1 MTKQEAL
8 SLTAGSPS
16 TIFTR
21 EDVHRLINAID
32 MYIPADTDSAP
43 EPSMHCSCIN
53 EGFAEPC
60 KNYQHPMQADPS
72 TAGASLFAPDAKPL
86 TDLDIE
92 DIANDIAEYIASNAE
107 GILDIDNAEVSLDY
121 NRTVQIDSCPIDEQ
135 QLAEQITDQLVMLLA
150 KRGLY
155 QDAV

>member
-32 MYIPADTDSAP
+32 IPTAP
-43 EPSMHCSCIN
+43 EPSMACSCIN

-60 KNYQHPMQADPS
+60 KNYQHPMQADPY

-86 TDLDIE
+86 TDLDIA
-92 DIANDIAEYIASNAE
+92 DIADEIAAYIAQEES
-107 GILDIDNAEVSLDY
+107 ILDIDNAELSLDY
-121 NRTVQIDSCPIDEQ
+121 NRTVQIDSCPIDEHE
-135 QLAEQITDQLVMLLA
+135 LSEQIADQLVKQLA

-155 QDAV
+155 QDVV

>member
-32 MYIPADTDSAP
+32 IPTAP
-43 EPSMHCSCIN
+43 EPSMGCSCIR

-72 TAGASLFAPDAKPL
+72 SAGASLFAPDAKPL
-86 TDLDIE
+86 TDLDIA
-92 DIANDIAEYIASNAE
+92 DISDEIAAYIAQEES
-107 GILDIDNAEVSLDY
+107 ILDINNAELSLDH
-121 NRTVQIDSCPIDEQ
+121 NHTVCIDSCPIDEYE
-135 QLAEQITDQLVMLLA
+135 LSEQISDQLVKQLA

-155 QDAV
+155 QDAL

>member
-86 TDLDIE
+86 TDLDIA
-92 DIANDIAEYIASNAE
+92 DIADEIAAYIAQEES
-107 GILDIDNAEVSLDY
+107 ILDIDNAELSLDY

-135 QLAEQITDQLVMLLA
+135 ELSEQIADQLVMLLA

-155 QDAV
+155 QDAE

>member
-32 MYIPADTDSAP
+32 IP
-43 EPSMHCSCIN
+43 E
-53 EGFAEPC
+53 
-60 KNYQHPMQADPS
+60 YQHPMQACPCAADGFTTPC
-72 TAGASLFAPDAKPL
+72 TAEVPKLL

-107 GILDIDNAEVSLDY
+107 GILDLDNAELSLDY

-150 KRGLY
+150 KRGLF
-155 QDAV
+155 QEA

>member
-21 EDVHRLINAID
+21 EDVQRLINAID

-86 TDLDIE
+86 TDLDIA
-92 DIANDIAEYIASNAE
+92 DIADEIAAYIAQEES
-107 GILDIDNAEVSLDY
+107 ILDIDNAELSLDY
-121 NRTVQIDSCPIDEQ
+121 NRTVQIDSCPIDEHE
-135 QLAEQITDQLVMLLA
+135 LSEQIADQLVKQLA

-155 QDAV
+155 QDVV

>member
-32 MYIPADTDSAP
+32 IPTAP
-43 EPSMHCSCIN
+43 EPSMGCSCIN

-72 TAGASLFAPDAKPL
+72 SAGASLFAPDAKPL
-86 TDLDIE
+86 TDLDIA
-92 DIANDIAEYIASNAE
+92 DIADEIAAYIAQEDS
-107 GILDIDNAEVSLDY
+107 IFDIDNAELSLDY
-121 NRTVQIDSCPIDEQ
+121 NRTVQIDSWSVDEQ
-135 QLAEQITDQLVMLLA
+135 QLSEQIGDQLVALLA

-155 QDAV
+155 QEAV

>member
-32 MYIPADTDSAP
+32 IPTAP
-43 EPSMHCSCIN
+43 EPSMGCSCIN

-72 TAGASLFAPDAKPL
+72 SAGASLFAPDAKPL
-86 TDLDIE
+86 TDLDIA
-92 DIANDIAEYIASNAE
+92 DISDEIAAYIAQEDS
-107 GILDIDNAEVSLDY
+107 IFDIDNAELSLDY
-121 NRTVQIDSCPIDEQ
+121 NRTVQIDSWSVDEQ
-135 QLAEQITDQLVMLLA
+135 QLSEQIGDQLVKLLA

-155 QDAV
+155 QDVV

>member
-32 MYIPADTDSAP
+32 IPTAP
-43 EPSMHCSCIN
+43 EPSMGCSCIN

-86 TDLDIE
+86 TDLDIA
-92 DIANDIAEYIASNAE
+92 DIADEIAAYIAQEES
-107 GILDIDNAEVSLDY
+107 ILDIDNAELSLDY
-121 NRTVQIDSCPIDEQ
+121 NRTVQIDSCPIDEHE
-135 QLAEQITDQLVMLLA
+135 LSEQITSQLVMLLA

-155 QDAV
+155 QDVV

>member
-32 MYIPADTDSAP
+32 IPTAP
-43 EPSMHCSCIN
+43 EPSMGCSCIN

-72 TAGASLFAPDAKPL
+72 TAVAPKPL
-86 TDLDIE
+86 TDLDIADISD
-92 DIANDIAEYIASNAE
+92 DIAAYIASNAE
-107 GILDIDNAEVSLDY
+107 AILDIDNAELSIDY
-121 NRTVQIDSCPIDEQ
+121 CRTVSIDSCPVDEQ
-135 QLAEQITDQLVMLLA
+135 QLSEQIGDQLVALLA

-155 QDAV
+155 QEAV

>member
-43 EPSMHCSCIN
+43 EPSMHCSCID
-53 EGFAEPC
+53 EGFSKPCTAE
-60 KNYQHPMQADPS
+60 
-72 TAGASLFAPDAKPL
+72 APKLL
-86 TDLDIE
+86 TELDIA
-92 DIANDIAEYIASNAE
+92 DIADDIAAYIASNAE
-107 GILDIDNAEVSLDY
+107 DILDIDNAELSLDY
-121 NRTVQIDSCPIDEQ
+121 NRTVQIDSCPVDEQ

-150 KRGLY
+150 KRGLF
-155 QDAV
+155 QDAE

>member
-21 EDVHRLINAID
+21 DDVHRLINAID
-32 MYIPADTDSAP
+32 IPTAP
-43 EPSMHCSCIN
+43 EPSMGCSCIN

-72 TAGASLFAPDAKPL
+72 SAGASLFAPDAKPL
-86 TDLDIE
+86 TDLDIA
-92 DIANDIAEYIASNAE
+92 DISDEIAAYIAQEDS
-107 GILDIDNAEVSLDY
+107 IFDIDNAELSLDY
-121 NRTVQIDSCPIDEQ
+121 SRTVQIDSCPIDEQ
-135 QLAEQITDQLVMLLA
+135 ELSEQIGDQLVKLLA

-155 QDAV
+155 QDTM

>member
-32 MYIPADTDSAP
+32 IDIPTAP

-53 EGFAEPC
+53 EGFSKPCTAE
-60 KNYQHPMQADPS
+60 
-72 TAGASLFAPDAKPL
+72 APKLL

-107 GILDIDNAEVSLDY
+107 GILDLDNAELSLDY
-121 NRTVQIDSCPIDEQ
+121 NRTVQIDSCPVDEQ

-150 KRGLY
+150 KRGLF
-155 QDAV
+155 QDAE

>member
-32 MYIPADTDSAP
+32 IPTAP
-43 EPSMHCSCIN
+43 EPSMACSCIN
-53 EGFAEPC
+53 EGFSKPCTAEVP
-60 KNYQHPMQADPS
+60 K
-72 TAGASLFAPDAKPL
+72 LL

-92 DIANDIAEYIASNAE
+92 DIANDIAEYIASNAD
-107 GILDIDNAEVSLDY
+107 GILDIDNAELSLDY
-121 NRTVQIDSCPIDEQ
+121 SRTVQIDSCPIDEQ
-135 QLAEQITDQLVMLLA
+135 ELSEQIADQLAMLLA
-150 KRGLY
+150 KRGLF
-155 QDAV
+155 QDAE